1 MLTSVNVIYHYE
13 DGSWWADSPDIA
25 RWSAAASEI
34 TDLVELVVEGV
45 PFALESDDVDIT
57 HTPAPDLIDVFRGR
71 TVGGRLRL
79 DVSAAFRGLLPDP
92 PRVAAPAGGT
102 PIACGS

>member
-1 MLTSVNVIYHYE
+1 MPTSVNVIYHYE

-25 RWSAAASEI
+25 RWSA
-34 TDLVELVVEGV
+34 
-45 PFALESDDVDIT
+45 
-57 HTPAPDLIDVFRGR
+57 DLIGVFSGR

-79 DVSAAFRGLLPDP
+79 QVSAAFRGLLPDP